1 MAACKNCGAE
11 NADDAVYCEDCG
23 AQLGGSQSNGAEAS
37 SDLAVGTVVDGRF
50 KIEALLEAGPIS
62 RYRASQ
68 GDKRYF
74 LLHERSAGHLAQ
86 QRTVLQPLRSKSV
99 IAPAE
104 FFQEGDQQFAV
115 GELPS
120 GERLEDLVNRQ
131 GPLEEAQVDHLA
143 RKLLPA
149 ISDVHEHGV
158 LSRAL
163 QPSRIWLGEDGN
175 VLLDLWERAV
185 PLDGKTEETDSIAVT
200 PGFSAPEIYGLGE
213 TGPATD
219 LFSAGAVL
227 HYSLSGSRP
236 NFESRESFFAVAPP
250 PIEEAH
256 SLGYV
261 IMRSLSKN
269 PKDRFPDADTMAKAL
284 DEPVPAAAEPTPAP
298 APTPAPRPT
307 RPAPAAVAPSNGK
320 PAGTV
325 VALKTDIGCVRSV
338 NQDACLELKFT
349 FWEKSQPCEAHLITV
364 IDGMGGEAEGD
375 KAASIALRTIA
386 QEVVLGN
393 LALRDGRQ
401 TTPLLPSE
409 PGERCR
415 MVLQRALLAANRNIF
430 DYASLSEAR
439 RGMGCTISACILLNG
454 MAHFAHVGDTRGYH
468 MRAGEVSQ
476 VTTDHSL
483 VGRLVAMG
491 TLTPEEARNS
501 PQRSIIFRAMG
512 TAPDLEVDLYD
523 VPIAPGDRIVLCSD
537 GVWEYYEASEFAG
550 IVASAPDPTSL
561 CKRLVEICLQR
572 GADDNA
578 TLAVIDV

>member
-1 MAACKNCGAE
+1 CKNCGAE

-37 SDLAVGTVVDGRF
+37 SDLAVGKVVDGRF

-62 RYRASQ
+62 RYRATQ
-68 GDKRYF
+68 GDKSYF

-115 GELPS
+115 GDLPS

-149 ISDVHEHGV
+149 LSDVHEHGV

-163 QPSRIWLGEDGN
+163 QPSRIWLGEDGT

-185 PLDGKTEETDSIAVT
+185 PLDGETEETDSIAVT

-256 SLGYV
+256 ALGYV

-284 DEPVPAAAEPTPAP
+284 DEP
-298 APTPAPRPT
+298 
-307 RPAPAAVAPSNGK
+307 

-415 MVLQRALLAANRNIF
+415 MILQRALLAANRNIF
-430 DYASLSEAR
+430 DYASLNEAR

-454 MAHFAHVGDTRGYH
+454 TAHFAHVGDTRGYH

-523 VPIAPGDRIVLCSD
+523 VPVAPGDRIVLCSD

-550 IVASAPDPTSL
+550 IVAAAPDPASL
-561 CKRLVEICLQR
+561 CRRLVETCLQR